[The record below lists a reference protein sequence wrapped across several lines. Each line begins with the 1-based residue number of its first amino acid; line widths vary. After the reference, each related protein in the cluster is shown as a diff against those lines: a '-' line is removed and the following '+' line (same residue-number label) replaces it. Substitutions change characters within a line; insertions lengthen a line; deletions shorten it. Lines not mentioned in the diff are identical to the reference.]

1 MKPGVKRVTQ
11 ISKVLFHGEHRFR
24 AQCLA
29 KRQLRIHGGGFN
41 VPRVTFAELRR
52 VTWDLHRTLKADIL
66 SAWLRRDCTALPL
79 QGYNQLYH
87 PRRGE
92 GWGEQ
97 ESRTERDNEVP
108 SVKCC
113 FRHRWISRLDVV
125 VGRPQKQPSCHGVR
139 YGVLSG
145 PSGKERQMV
154 VSPRVKAPHT
164 AGSPRVGTAP
174 RRLYARSRPCSR
186 IRRTRTRYSAT
197 PSHRP
202 TQGGTGSACD

>member
-1 MKPGVKRVTQ
+1 MGSAPNAKGRHSLGLVATR
-11 ISKVLFHGEHRFR
+11 LHGSSI
-24 AQCLA
+24 A
-29 KRQLRIHGGGFN
+29 RIQPVVSPAPGGG
-41 VPRVTFAELRR
+41 V
-52 VTWDLHRTLKADIL
+52 
-66 SAWLRRDCTALPL
+66 
-79 QGYNQLYH
+79 
-87 PRRGE
+87 
-92 GWGEQ
+92 GEQ

-139 YGVLSG
+139 YGVLSR